1 MRRIFANNAIGRIE
15 AMRIILSVMVR
26 LQSMAVAVI
35 KVANESSMESPL
47 QALATSR
54 GFPSPTKITF
64 PSLIA
69 GRPVIWRKK
78 ILPAVATFC
87 NGFERIAF
95 RTGGRG
101 IIKPKNKIEGKAQ
114 KKR

>member
-1 MRRIFANNAIGRIE
+1 METIR
-15 AMRIILSVMVR
+15 MILSVMVR

-35 KVANESSMESPL
+35 KVANERSIESPL
-47 QALATSR
+47 HALATSR

-95 RTGGRG
+95 NTGGSG
-101 IIKPKNKIEGKAQ
+101 IIKPRNRIEGRAQ
-114 KKR
+114 KNR